1 MYKRQ
6 SASILYKA
14 YELFV
19 PKSLV
24 CIMLIL
30 LTVVYKALKRN
41 SQPVGSYDGRR
52 CCGGMPRYSNP
63 HKFKTTGNG
72 VPFMLSSGIAKTISD
87 FMTEV

>member
-1 MYKRQ
+1 MKAIKLSLAGNILLLKNSMLFPFSSCTLIFELVP

-30 LTVVYKALKRN
+30 LTVVYKALAPDMSKCVTF
-41 SQPVGSYDGRR
+41 PYSYSWVD
-52 CCGGMPRYSNP
+52 
-63 HKFKTTGNG
+63 
-72 VPFMLSSGIAKTISD
+72 
-87 FMTEV
+87 